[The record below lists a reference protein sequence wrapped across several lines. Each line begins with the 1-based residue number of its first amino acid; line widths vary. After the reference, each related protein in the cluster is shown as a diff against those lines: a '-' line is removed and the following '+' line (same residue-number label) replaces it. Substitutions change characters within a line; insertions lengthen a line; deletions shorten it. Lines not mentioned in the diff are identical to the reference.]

1 MRGGGGDVEEEGA
14 HHHHQNHH
22 HHHHKGTAAVEDVHI
37 VSILYIYIYTLV
49 KFLNAT
55 SIAILRLLITT
66 TDLILK

>member
-14 HHHHQNHH
+14 HHHQHQNQ